1 MKPKKTKKADLRN
14 YSLTFMLIGM
24 VVVLLVTLEVIN
36 LKTYAEPVDLGK
48 LKTGMLEIDDDT
60 TIEIEKQK
68 PKIKI
73 EKPKELI
80 DLNIKNNDKKVKED
94 IFKTTEITDKDSII
108 DVSKIETDNIEDPDV
123 EVVFTLV
130 EQVPVFPG
138 CKGNKE
144 QLKKCMNE
152 KIRRLVAKNFNTEIA
167 QDLGLSGERVRI
179 FTQFTIDKDGRI
191 TAIKTRSKYKDLE
204 KEAVKVIKLFPK
216 MKPGKQRGRPVRVTY
231 TLPIIFNV
239 EEE

>member
-1 MKPKKTKKADLRN
+1 
-14 YSLTFMLIGM
+14 LIDIDENIDIK
-24 VVVLLVTLEVIN
+24 V
-36 LKTYAEPVDLGK
+36 EPP
-48 LKTGMLEIDDDT
+48 
-60 TIEIEKQK
+60 K
-68 PKIKI
+68 PKIQI
-73 EKPKELI
+73 NKPKELVNLKI
-80 DLNIKNNDKKVKED
+80 EKNDKKIKED
-94 IFKTTEITDKDSII
+94 IFKNSEVVDKDSII
-108 DVSKIETDNIEDPDV
+108 DVTEIDTSDIENPEV
-123 EVVFTLV
+123 EVDYKFV

-179 FTQFTIDKDGRI
+179 FTQFTIDKDGKI

-204 KEAVKVIKLFPK
+204 KEAEKVIKTFPK
-216 MKPGKQRGRPVRVTY
+216 MKPGKQRGRPVKVTY

-239 EEE
+239 EED